1 MAWETTIES
10 QCFLDEDHL
19 VLAIVSGPME
29 EVVRPFLAN
38 GQYCMGPLKV
48 AVYTATWGHFK
59 ENEKGEVMLPG
70 MDTASDRSR
79 AKDYTDYTFDTL
91 DEAWKFAETQFTFAQ
106 EFMQKRIEEEIGEE
120 EWFRGEDGVLWVSYY
135 YSWESE
141 KPRGLYCPT
150 TDKKHLWGN
159 SEWNDGK
166 EHSLKDLFAAMQLC
180 KKLENSE

>member
-79 AKDYTDYTFDTL
+79 AKDYSDYTISSL

-106 EFMQKRIEEEIGEE
+106 EFMQKRIAEEIAEE

-135 YSWESE
+135 PSYESD
-141 KPRGLYCPT
+141 KPR
-150 TDKKHLWGN
+150 
-159 SEWNDGK
+159 
-166 EHSLKDLFAAMQLC
+166 
-180 KKLENSE
+180 